1 MTGVQTC
8 ALPIWSGHLHC
19 QHNDDLITSGQSWPP
34 KQAPSCECLMTCR
47 DNFRS
52 PLIHHTG
59 REWSAQHVRL
69 ILGSG
74 SSAQCDRPISSRHAP
89 AATCQL
95 RAAFSAIEYKS
106 ITIQLTIKLLRER
119 THIFRP
125 SRPARTSA
133 VSVASSASSDRCPST
148 PNSPARGCA
157 QSFLRGRTADSVAG
171 LLERRLGLA

>member
-1 MTGVQTC
+1 MRPQVRTTAKSCRRWRDRGSCCVALLAAKSAQHVTTASAFTC
-8 ALPIWSGHLHC
+8 QERVLCCSRRRSGHLHC

-52 PLIHHTG
+52 PLLHHTG

-106 ITIQLTIKLLRER
+106 VTIWLPLRLLRLQPHLFA
-119 THIFRP
+119 T
-125 SRPARTSA
+125 
-133 VSVASSASSDRCPST
+133 
-148 PNSPARGCA
+148 
-157 QSFLRGRTADSVAG
+157 AG
-171 LLERRLGLA
+171 LPGPRT